1 MSKKCVELG
10 GNMKATEFIENE
22 AQRRYEELVKEAKAK
37 KVSVRELAKERGV
50 I

>member
-1 MSKKCVELG
+1 
-10 GNMKATEFIENE
+10 MKATEFIENE
-22 AQRRYEELVKEAKAK
+22 AQRRYEELVKEANTK